1 MGSKKNNINLQI
13 KETRDDETSEE
24 TDIEKGNIDNKL
36 ILFDSEYVK
45 KIIIIQSF
53 VRRYLIR
60 KKIEEKKRN
69 IILIQSFVRRYLKR
83 KKEFDNLIEHDMNG
97 IEHNIETR
105 NQISE
110 SDEEEEK
117 ENSKMYKENLGELK
131 KKMNENVKFTL
142 KNLDSDIDSSCT
154 DNQSIISDRDT
165 YNKVFED
172 LFNDSKAAIIELDDY
187 YNRLERY
194 NSLIQT
200 SVIILSSTSTFLQS
214 VFQDKYKEFIDNFT
228 LSVSTYSSLLLSL
241 SKFFKLDEKREK
253 SMNLS
258 EKYIELQSKINH
270 QCDKLILWKKSSKFK
285 YLKGKK
291 HMDEWKTFKLD
302 LETNHKEI
310 LEIKKNLL
318 IEYNKLIPNKNKSQ
332 KSEILR
338 IKKRKENN
346 MIERNRLLIEHEDVR
361 NKLLNHAIQ
370 QKRHVVGLMDRTH
383 ETEKSKNRMFGRF
396 F

>member
-1 MGSKKNNINLQI
+1 MDSKKNNIHLEI
-13 KETRDDETSEE
+13 KETSEE
-24 TDIEKGNIDNKL
+24 NDIKTGEFTKIQTNEENDIEKG
-36 ILFDSEYVK
+36 
-45 KIIIIQSF
+45 IIYDINN
-53 VRRYLIR
+53 
-60 KKIEEKKRN
+60 EKN
-69 IILIQSFVRRYLKR
+69 IILIQSFIRKYLANKIVENKIKRIIKIQSVVRMFLM
-83 KKEFDNLIEHDMNG
+83 KKKISKLLEE
-97 IEHNIETR
+97 EKVHNIEIPGE
-105 NQISE
+105 ISE
-110 SDEEEEK
+110 SDEETEK
-117 ENSKMYKENLGELK
+117 ENTKMYKENLGELK
-131 KKMNENVKFTL
+131 KKMNESVKFTL
-142 KNLDSDIDSSCT
+142 KNLDSDIDSSCI
-154 DNQSIISDRDT
+154 DNQLIICDRDT

-172 LFNDSKAAIIELDDY
+172 LFNDSKASIIELDDY
-187 YNRLERY
+187 YKKLERY

-214 VFQDKYKEFIDNFT
+214 IFKDKYAEFIDIFT
-228 LSVSTYSSLLLSL
+228 ISVSTYSSLLLSL

-291 HMDEWKTFKLD
+291 HMDEWKIFKID

-318 IEYNKLIPNKNKSQ
+318 IEYSKLIPNKNKSQ
-332 KSEILR
+332 KSDILR
-338 IKKRKENN
+338 IKKKKENN
-346 MIERNRLLIEHEDVR
+346 MIERNRLLIEHEDVK

-370 QKRHVVGLMDRTH
+370 QKKHVVTMMDRTH
-383 ETEKSKNRMFGRF
+383 ENESRNKLFKF